1 MEGEIECSECYVS
14 NAYMFGYDVTQFY
27 IWSLLC
33 FKQLIF
39 LLNDRL
45 VDADIEGILSL
56 LYGTLTSSVTV
67 PPNLLLIT
75 ISNVLIYIASNC
87 PIRNLS
93 NLQCT
98 HRSWLVHRVVL
109 PPLLSGFLKE
119 TAQCPLVI
127 QQQLLIFLLYLLC
140 HNSRGNELKQA
151 IDAVIAPLFATLL
164 TSSASSVE
172 SAPRRS
178 ASFRGNPFNAS
189 TSIVLNSQF
198 TRSAYLVTAMLRVSY
213 SMNIQVRSVIYPRLL
228 PALSVVAQ
236 ILCEVCCKSES
247 ASNYEN
253 CRILWN
259 FVLYAA
265 MVLRSHKDEYAQFLP
280 MVGSLL
286 QQLPGVLQR
295 LAAQPKSRLCRSPSI
310 RSSVVELHSL
320 KLMRLILQL
329 AMERGLDREFLQQVV
344 ALLSQVSEWILQ
356 SSNPDIPT
364 LFVQC
369 CQTVV
374 SLSPL

>member
-1 MEGEIECSECYVS
+1 MKESECYVS

-27 IWSLLC
+27 IWTLLC

-39 LLNDRL
+39 LSNERL
-45 VDADIEGILSL
+45 VEADIEGILRL
-56 LYGTLTSSVTV
+56 LYSTLTNSVTV

-87 PIRNLS
+87 PLRNLA

-98 HRSWLVHRVVL
+98 FYLSLSHAVL

-140 HNSRGNELKQA
+140 HNSRGDELKQA

-164 TSSASSVE
+164 HSSAQSVQSGQMGPLGPLGPLGPMGQLGTSSGQLGQMGSS
-172 SAPRRS
+172 SNQLGQLGQLGPSGQLGPRRGGGY
-178 ASFRGNPFNAS
+178 RGS
-189 TSIVLNSQF
+189 TSVVLNSQF

-213 SMNIQVRSVIYPRLL
+213 SMNSHVRSVIYPRLL
-228 PALSVVAQ
+228 PALRVVAQ
-236 ILCEVCCKSES
+236 ILGEVCGKSES

-265 MVLRSHKDEYAQFLP
+265 TILRSRKEEYPRFLP
-280 MVGSLL
+280 MAASLL
-286 QQLPGVLQR
+286 QQLPAVLQR
-295 LAAQPKSRLCRSPSI
+295 LAAHPKSTLRTRGET
-310 RSSVVELHSL
+310 REL
-320 KLMRLILQL
+320 
-329 AMERGLDREFLQQVV
+329 
-344 ALLSQVSEWILQ
+344 
-356 SSNPDIPT
+356 
-364 LFVQC
+364 
-369 CQTVV
+369 
-374 SLSPL
+374 